1 MKATKTQTYYNQNH
15 KELIERY
22 NSATLPQLN
31 KLFNQYIQKSHK
43 VLDIGFGS
51 GRDLR
56 FIHSLGAKCWG
67 VDTTEAFVTQLQKE
81 PYFKNRLCV
90 ANLPLLELPY
100 AIKFDVIVCIAVIMH
115 LDKR

>member
-1 MKATKTQTYYNQNH
+1 MNKTQTYYNQNH

-56 FIHSLGAKCWG
+56 G
-67 VDTTEAFVTQLQKE
+67 VDTTEAST
-81 PYFKNRLCV
+81 
-90 ANLPLLELPY
+90 
-100 AIKFDVIVCIAVIMH
+100 
-115 LDKR
+115 